1 MQIGSYVLTLKKG
14 NRQYLDVDNDG
25 TYDLDVILLETSGNI
40 AKVEFNPF
48 KKKPEPE
55 KLGKQDAVKN
65 DELKKQQDAKRQA
78 NKQVN
83 VSETVPKIEYPKEMT
98 KTDFTLFY
106 KPILSK
112 LNIKLW
118 QIPLFILLAALMFY
132 IEHPRKKETVKPKK
146 KEDNKNNNSNNNLNP
161 NNK

>member
-1 MQIGSYVLTLKKG
+1 
-14 NRQYLDVDNDG
+14 
-25 TYDLDVILLETSGNI
+25 
-40 AKVEFNPF
+40 
-48 KKKPEPE
+48 
-55 KLGKQDAVKN
+55 
-65 DELKKQQDAKRQA
+65 
-78 NKQVN
+78 
-83 VSETVPKIEYPKEMT
+83 MT